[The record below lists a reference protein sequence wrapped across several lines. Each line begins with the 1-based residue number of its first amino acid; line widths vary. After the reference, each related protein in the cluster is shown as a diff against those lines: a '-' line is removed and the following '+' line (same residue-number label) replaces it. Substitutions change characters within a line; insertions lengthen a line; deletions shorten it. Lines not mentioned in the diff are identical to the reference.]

1 MIAGHV
7 LAAML
12 ASALLHASWN
22 AFVKSRPDPA
32 GALRALVIGASW
44 PSALLLALAGPPRA
58 AAWLWIAITIALSVP
73 GQILLGRAY
82 REGDFAVAYPMLRG
96 LNPLLVA
103 LAGAP
108 VFGERL
114 PLANL
119 LGVLC
124 VAAGIALL
132 GWEAARRSRTITLR
146 GLGFAGLAAAVG
158 ASSVITDSHGARLA
172 DAPLSYGSA
181 CVLANGLAMAAV
193 AVRREPLPALLA
205 RHWPTALLV
214 PLASTASYVLAVW
227 SLSRAPVALVVS
239 LRETSMLFAVA
250 IAALFLRERIGAL
263 RWLSV
268 GIVFLGVL
276 LIRS

>member
-1 MIAGHV
+1 MIAAPV

-22 AFVKSRPDPA
+22 AWVKSRPDPA
-32 GALRALVIGASW
+32 GALTALVIGASW
-44 PSALLLALAGPPRA
+44 PSALLLLFSGLPSAGSWP
-58 AAWLWIAITIALSVP
+58 WIAITIALSVP
-73 GQILLGRAY
+73 AQRLLGRAY
-82 REGDFAVAYPMLRG
+82 REGDFAVAYPILRG

-124 VAAGIALL
+124 VGGGIALL
-132 GWEAARRSRTITLR
+132 GWEASQRSRTITMR
-146 GLGFAGLAAAVG
+146 GLGFAALAAAIG
-158 ASSVITDSHGARLA
+158 ASSVITDSHGARTA
-172 DAPLSYGSA
+172 DAPLSYGPA
-181 CVLANGLAMAAV
+181 CVLANALAMAPV
-193 AVRREPLPALLA
+193 AARRAPLPALLS
-205 RHWPTALLV
+205 RHWPEALLL
-214 PLASTASYVLAVW
+214 PLLSTTSYVLAVW

-250 IAALFLRERIGAL
+250 IAALWLRERIGGL
-263 RWLSV
+263 RWLAV
-268 GIVFLGVL
+268 AVVFLGVL